1 MNDFPSLSDHILVLV
16 FGWLLPFI
24 SGVKSKDGL
33 NEINFTEHVRKRFYL
48 SNSIFLFLSAGII
61 MVQWWWQD
69 RPISAMGFKPGFNA
83 GSIPTTA
90 LLVTFLTLLYL
101 ADLIVNIK
109 KGSTEGNML
118 GEMQEKAPF
127 LPRFVREI
135 PAYTIM
141 CIAAAVCEEIIYRG
155 FMVTYFLP
163 EFNGRSGIPILAV
176 TAPAFLFSLAHYY
189 QGWVAIMKIF
199 MLSLLLG
206 IIFIYSGSLWLV
218 MIIHF
223 LIDLIGGLVMMY
235 LLRKYP

>member
-1 MNDFPSLSDHILVLV
+1 MNDFPSLSDHILVLL

-24 SGVKSKDGL
+24 SGVKSKNGL
-33 NEINFTEHVRKRFYL
+33 KEINFTEEIRKRFYL

-61 MVQWWWQD
+61 MVQWWWHD
-69 RPISAMGFKPGFNA
+69 RPLSAMGFKPDFNA
-83 GSIPTTA
+83 GSLPATA
-90 LLVTFLTLLYL
+90 LFVTILTLLYF

-109 KGSTEGNML
+109 NGSAEGNML
-118 GEMQEKAPF
+118 AEMQEKAPF
-127 LPRFVREI
+127 MPRHIREI
-135 PAYTIM
+135 PTYTIM
-141 CIAAAVCEEIIYRG
+141 CIAAGVCEEIIYRG

-189 QGWVAIMKIF
+189 QGWMAILKIF
-199 MLSLLLG
+199 LLSLLLG
-206 IIFIYSGSLWLV
+206 IIFIWSGSLWLV

>member
-33 NEINFTEHVRKRFYL
+33 KEINFTEHVRKRFYL

-61 MVQWWWQD
+61 MMQWWCQD
-69 RPISAMGFKPGFNA
+69 RPLSAMGFKPDFNA
-83 GSIPTTA
+83 GSIPATA
-90 LLVTFLTLLYL
+90 LLVIFLTLLYL

-109 KGSTEGNML
+109 KGSAEGHL
-118 GEMQEKAPF
+118 LEEMQEKAPF
-127 LPRFVREI
+127 MPRHFREI
-135 PAYTIM
+135 PMYTIM
-141 CIAAAVCEEIIYRG
+141 CMAAGVCEEIIYRG

-189 QGWVAIMKIF
+189 QGWMAMMKIF
-199 MLSLLLG
+199 LLSLLLG
-206 IIFIYSGSLWLV
+206 IIFIHSGSLWLV

-235 LLRKYP
+235 MLRKYS